1 MATIRERIGSKGD
14 KSYSVVIRMKDC
26 EEQKTFMTREDA
38 ELFAFF
44 REKLHHNMNAFKI
57 PIKDRVR
64 LRDVIEFKKTQ
75 IKDINSRTICEFD
88 NAFKRAIENIK
99 NHTFLAELS
108 FDDWHECLKNI
119 SGLTIP
125 IRGNA
130 ITKALISPS
139 SIRRLFATL
148 SSAFSTA
155 IASGIP
161 IENYPLQIVQK
172 YINPMMKNKGIE
184 S

>member
-1 MATIRERIGSKGD
+1 MAAIRERIGSKGE
-14 KSYSVVIRMKDC
+14 KSYSVVIRMKDL

-44 REKLHHNMNAFKI
+44 REKLHKNMKAFEI

-64 LRDVIEFKKTQ
+64 LRDVIEFKKEQ
-75 IKDINSRTICEFD
+75 MKDKDLRTICEFD
-88 NAFKRAIENIK
+88 NAFKRTIENIK
-99 NHTFLAELS
+99 NHTFLGELT

-119 SGLTIP
+119 STMSLP
-125 IRGNA
+125 VRGNA
-130 ITKALISPS
+130 ITRALISPS
-139 SIRRLFATL
+139 SVRRLFATL

-172 YINPMMKNKGIE
+172 YINPMIKKGA
-184 S
+184 